1 MSQTVGE
8 TYPLSP
14 GQARV
19 WRLGGAPSSHHVVT
33 HGDVDILGPVEVDR
47 LRAALVTVVAMHP
60 ALRTRL
66 VALPGL
72 TMPRQ
77 WIAEA
82 PHIEWHQPGAAGIDG
97 PLEAGTVR
105 AALRCE
111 SPERHQLY
119 LAFHVVN
126 GDTRSFRVLVDELA
140 RVYAGEPPRAETSA
154 SYIAF
159 SEWRN
164 EQLTGS
170 DGERGDDFWR
180 RRRVLPPPALA
191 WPSGGPQAGTPAR
204 PYIARRRIASV
215 PNRSGPELS
224 LESFSRAIVALAA
237 GRLCGL
243 DRVVLA
249 EMLDGRKYAELEGT
263 IGLLAGAVPLEAT
276 LDPRRS
282 FRELAIDLKAAAQ
295 EGYEWQ
301 ETLALDRLLPGG
313 AGFGLGFECATCP
326 ERRSGDLAWRTTAL
340 ASHVEPFDVQVSC
353 FAFPDGTFLQTT
365 VDAERCRTAD
375 AERLLDALQALATD
389 ALDHPDAPI
398 HELNILPDAERHTV
412 VERFNASAPPQA
424 APLLPEVFEE
434 SARRWPERIAIDDGE
449 CTWTFA
455 DLQSRVVFLERVL
468 RARGAGPERIVAV
481 VLDHSAE
488 LVASLL
494 AVLKAGAAYLPI
506 DPELPVERTAWLL
519 RDSNVKLA
527 VTDTRHA
534 SRLPADVPAILWDE
548 IHAGPFDSMPRTDE
562 DAAGVPLE
570 PSSLAYVMYTS
581 GSTGQPKGVMVTHEG
596 LASYLDWAST
606 CYETGGN
613 GAPLHSS
620 VGFDLTV
627 TSCFVPLL
635 CGEPVAIV
643 SRAGTSLDSLATLL
657 RERDRFSFIKLTPS
671 HARVL
676 GEQIGRERATHATA
690 LLILGGEPLSGGDVS
705 TWRDGA
711 PQVRVVNEY
720 GPTEAV
726 VGCVAHD
733 VNEEVDDGSIPIG
746 RPIANTRVYV
756 TDRFGAPVG
765 IGVVGELHIAG
776 PQVARGYLG
785 RPDLTAERFVPDAI
799 SGRAGERVYRT
810 GDLARWREDGV
821 IEYRGRV
828 DRQVKVAGY
837 RIEPA
842 EVEAVLRAVG
852 GLRDVVVVPR
862 PDRFGELRLVAYVI
876 PEASGSELA
885 LVNLDRI
892 RRAAEA
898 RLPHWMLPSRYVPL
912 PALPLTRNGKV
923 DLAALP
929 EPRWTGG
936 DVAYAAP
943 NTPDEEILA
952 GIWSQV
958 LEVERVGIDDGYFAL
973 GGNSIRSLQIV
984 ARAQER
990 GLDLTLD
997 HLFKHRTI
1005 RELAGELRHSAERAP
1020 DVPLAPF
1027 ALVAPDDRTLLPHGI
1042 VDAYPLARLQAGMA
1056 FHRQL
1061 APRSAVYH
1069 DVIGH
1074 DIEARWNEALLR
1086 AAIRSVVERHPVL
1099 RTSFG
1104 LSRFSEPLQMVHRDA
1119 RVPLDVVDLR
1129 ALDDAEQESALHAF
1143 METEKRRDFDLTQ
1156 PPLLRFIV
1164 HRRSDTSFRFWVS
1177 FHHAILD
1184 GWSDVSMLVELAMTY
1199 QSLLRGHPIST
1210 ESLGAEYR
1218 DFVALE
1224 RAAAASPEIERF
1236 WREEVRDW
1244 PSLRLPRPQMPVTSG
1259 TVDIC
1264 AEPVPVDSDTA
1275 EGLKALAHRLAVPL
1289 KTVLLAAHLKVMS
1302 LLGNGQEAAT
1312 LMTMNGRPEAPDGDR
1327 VLGLHLNSVPLRVRL
1342 AGESFADIVNE
1353 AFEAEHRVLPFRRF
1367 PLVEI
1372 QRLAGPDVL
1381 PEASFYFTYYYNAK
1395 TLDELPDLKV
1405 LRGEFYEETNF
1416 LLVVHFSLRPESGRL
1431 KVTLHYDPQRLA
1443 VPGVQALAATLGVV
1457 LTAIA
1462 TAAETPHTDVS
1473 RLQTPSAARRQL
1485 EPAERQRLV
1494 VDVNRTTRN
1503 WTFTPI
1509 ATWFSEC
1516 AAAHGTDV
1524 AVAGAADTWTYATLA
1539 ARAEALTRA
1548 LRAHGVGSGAVVAT
1562 LFDHSCE
1569 LVTAVLGILGAGAA
1583 YLPLDPQLP
1592 TDRLSFLVEDAG
1604 ARVALTQPPWAERAA
1619 SIAAETWILDDA
1631 IWRGDAARPANTMEA
1646 VDGRPASVQPDDLA
1660 YVVYTSGS
1668 TGQPKGVMVTHGG
1681 LFNYVRWAA
1690 EAYGDGERVDAL
1702 LHSSIGFDLTVT
1714 SLFVPLLTG
1723 GCIRLASQAGDLGA
1737 LIQTLQARPR
1747 LGLLK
1752 VTPAHARILAATLDP
1767 ETLADTTRVL
1777 VVGGEALLGAD
1788 GAAWTHAGVRVVNE
1802 YGPTETVVGC
1812 VAHAAEEPSGEGQ
1825 PVPIGLPIA
1834 NTQTF
1839 VLDPMLEPVPEG
1851 VVGELYVG
1859 GAGVARGYFGRPDL
1873 TAERFVPDAIAG
1885 RPGERLY
1892 KTGDLVRWR
1901 RDVLEYVGRTDTQ
1914 IKLRGYRIELGEIEC
1929 ALRETDGVR
1938 DGVVAVRAG
1947 RDGEARLIAYVVPE
1961 AASEDLDR
1969 AMPNELRVTLGKRL
1983 PAWMIPS
1990 DYLPIDRV
1998 PLTHNGKV
2006 DREALPASQEAIRDS
2021 GYVAPRNPEEEI
2033 LAGIWSQ
2040 VLGVERVSVTDD
2052 YFALGGDS
2060 IRSLQIV
2067 ARAHERGLDVTVD
2080 HLLRYRT
2087 VEGLASDIKVT
2098 ESGSPDATEPVDM
2111 PTPEDHEA
2119 LPDDVVDAYP
2129 LARMQAGMIFHRELQ
2144 PDTAIY
2150 HNVGGFDVRAPW
2162 DEAQLRKAVRD
2173 VSAWHPA
2180 LRTSFDIAR
2189 YSEPLQLVHRDAPIS
2204 LVVEDLRRLDE
2215 SSREEVL
2222 RAFLE
2227 SEKQTPF
2234 DHTRPPLLRLAVHRT
2249 TDETFRFWVSFHHAI
2264 LDGWSNI
2271 SMLVELARRYRQLL
2285 TGDTDEPPVLV
2296 TTFREFVAAERTTL
2310 RSAEAKSFWLAQ
2322 LEGYRPASLTRWPG
2336 TSARGVASGSEQR
2349 VPVADEIGT
2358 ELRRLARRLA
2368 LPFKSLLLAAH
2379 LKFIAAWS
2387 CQDDV
2392 LTTLT
2397 SNGRLEGPDGAR
2409 VLGMHLNSTPLRLR
2423 LGARTWTALA
2433 HAAFEAERALHPFRR
2448 FPFAEVQRLA
2458 GDQPLA
2464 ETNFNFTHY
2473 HIAGG
2478 LRADAAMEIEGIHGA
2493 EQTNFAFGLHFGVRP
2508 TDGRLLG
2515 HIRCGAHFPREQVE
2529 EMASYM
2535 ALVLEAMTRRPE
2547 SLHTELARPPSVT
2560 SEMSGPSSEP
2570 PVLTPRSTITSPY
2583 VPPSNETEEALCA
2596 MWSEVLQLDR
2606 VGVESDFFELG
2617 GHSLLAMQVV
2627 ARARVRLRVELPLA
2641 VLFEARTV
2649 SALAA
2654 RIAGMR
2660 RIGTEPVLRRYDRS
2674 QASI

>member
-1 MSQTVGE
+1 MSQPAGE

-33 HGDVDILGPVEVDR
+33 RGDVDVLGPVEVDR

-66 VALPGL
+66 VTLRGL

-77 WIAEA
+77 WITEA
-82 PHIEWHQPGAAGIDG
+82 PHIEWHEPGAAAIDG

-111 SPERHQLY
+111 SPERHQLH

-126 GDTRSFRVLVDELA
+126 GDTRSFPVLVDELA
-140 RVYAGEPPRAETSA
+140 RVYAGEPPPAETSA

-191 WPSGGPQAGTPAR
+191 WPSGGLQAGTPPR
-204 PYIARRRIASV
+204 SYTARRRIASV

-237 GRLCGL
+237 GRLCGIA
-243 DRVVLA
+243 RVVLA
-249 EMLDGRKYAELEGT
+249 ELLDGRKYAELEGT

-282 FRELAIDLKAAAQ
+282 LRELAIDLEAAAQ

-301 ETLALDRLLPGG
+301 ETLALDRLLPDQ

-326 ERRSGDLAWRTTAL
+326 ERRAGDLSWRITAL

-353 FAFPDGTFLQTT
+353 FAFPDGTFLQAT
-365 VDAERCRTAD
+365 VDPGRCRTEDAERM
-375 AERLLDALQALATD
+375 LDALQALAAD
-389 ALDHPDAPI
+389 ALDRPDAPL

-412 VERFNASAPPQA
+412 VERFNVSAPPQPV
-424 APLLPEVFEE
+424 PLLPEVFEE
-434 SARRWPERIAIDDGE
+434 CARRWSERIAIDDGE
-449 CTWTFA
+449 RAWTFA
-455 DLQSRVVFLERVL
+455 DLRSRVAFLDRVL

-481 VLDHSAE
+481 VLDHTVE

-506 DPELPVERTAWLL
+506 DPELPVERITWLL
-519 RDSNVKLA
+519 RDSDVTLA
-527 VTDTRHA
+527 VTDTRRA

-548 IHAGPFDSMPRTDE
+548 LHAGPFDSIPRTDE

-570 PSSLAYVMYTS
+570 PASLAYVMYTS
-581 GSTGQPKGVMVTHEG
+581 GSTGQPKGVMVSHEG
-596 LASYLDWAST
+596 LANYLDWAST
-606 CYETGGN
+606 CYETCGS

-620 VGFDLTV
+620 IGFDLTV

-635 CGEPVAIV
+635 RGEPVAIV

-676 GEQIGRERATHATA
+676 AEQIGCERATHATA
-690 LLILGGEPLSGGDVS
+690 LLILGGEPLSGSDLRA
-705 TWRDGA
+705 WRDGA
-711 PQVRVVNEY
+711 PHVRVVNEY
-720 GPTEAV
+720 GPTETV
-726 VGCVAHD
+726 VGCVAHH
-733 VNEEVDDGSIPIG
+733 VNEEVDEGSIPIG

-756 TDRFGAPVG
+756 VDRFGAPVG
-765 IGVVGELHIAG
+765 IGVVGELHVAG

-799 SGRAGERVYRT
+799 SGRAGERLYRT

-821 IEYRGRV
+821 LEYRGRV

-842 EVEAVLRAVG
+842 EVEQVLRSVG
-852 GLRDVVVVPR
+852 GLREIVVLPR
-862 PDRFGELRLVAYVI
+862 PDRFGELRLVAYVV

-898 RLPHWMLPSRYVPL
+898 RLPHWMLPSRYVPV

-929 EPRWTGG
+929 EPQWTGG

-943 NTPDEEILA
+943 NAPDEEILA
-952 GIWSQV
+952 AIWSQV

-1005 RELAGELRHSAERAP
+1005 RELAGELRHSAARAP
-1020 DVPLAPF
+1020 DVPPAPF
-1027 ALVAPDDRTLLPHGI
+1027 ALVAPDDRTLLPDGI

-1069 DVIGH
+1069 DVIGY
-1074 DIEARWNEALLR
+1074 DIEVPWNEALLR
-1086 AAIRSVVERHPVL
+1086 AAIRSVVERHPAL
-1099 RTSFG
+1099 RTSFD
-1104 LSRFSEPLQMVHRDA
+1104 LSRFSEPLQVVHRDT
-1119 RVPLDVVDLR
+1119 RVPLDVQDLR
-1129 ALDDAEQESALHAF
+1129 GLDDAEQKSALHAF
-1143 METEKRRDFDLTQ
+1143 METEKRRDFDLTRS
-1156 PPLLRFIV
+1156 PLLRFIV

-1184 GWSDVSMLVELAMTY
+1184 GWSDVSMLVELATTY
-1199 QSLLRGHPIST
+1199 QSLLRGRPISA

-1224 RAAAASPEIERF
+1224 RAAVASPEIERF

-1244 PSLRLPRPQMPVTSG
+1244 PSLRLPRAQMPVTSG

-1381 PEASFYFTYYYNAK
+1381 PEASFYFTYYYNAR
-1395 TLDELPDLKV
+1395 TLDELPDLKL

-1431 KVTLHYDPQRLA
+1431 KVTLYYDPQRLA
-1443 VPGVQALAATLGVV
+1443 VPGIQALAATLGVV
-1457 LTAIA
+1457 LIAIA
-1462 TAAETPHTDVS
+1462 TAAETPHTGVS
-1473 RLQTPSAARRQL
+1473 RLLTPSAARRQL

-1494 VDVNRTTRN
+1494 VDLNRTTRN

-1509 ATWFSEC
+1509 TAWFSEC
-1516 AAAHGTDV
+1516 AAAHASDA
-1524 AVAGAADTWTYATLA
+1524 AVAGAADMWTYATLA

-1548 LRAHGVGSGAVVAT
+1548 LRAHGVGPGAVVAT
-1562 LFDHSCE
+1562 LFEHSCE

-1592 TDRLSFLVEDAG
+1592 TDRLSFLVENAG
-1604 ARVALTQPPWAERAA
+1604 ARLALTQPPLAERAA
-1619 SIAAETWILDDA
+1619 SVAAETWTLD
-1631 IWRGDAARPANTMEA
+1631 GAARLANAVET
-1646 VDGRPASVQPDDLA
+1646 VDGRPASVQADDLA

-1681 LFNYVRWAA
+1681 LFNYVRWAVD
-1690 EAYGDGERVDAL
+1690 AYGDGERVDAL

-1723 GCIRLASQAGDLGA
+1723 GCIRLAGKAGDLGA
-1737 LIQTLQARPR
+1737 LIQTLHARPR

-1752 VTPAHARILAATLDP
+1752 VTPAHARILATTLDAQA
-1767 ETLADTTRVL
+1767 LADAARVL

-1788 GAAWTHAGVRVVNE
+1788 VAAWTHAGVRVVNE

-1812 VAHAAEEPSGEGQ
+1812 VAHTAEEPGGEGQ

-1834 NTQTF
+1834 NTQAF

-1873 TAERFVPDAIAG
+1873 TAERFVPDAISG

-1901 RDVLEYVGRTDTQ
+1901 GDVLEYGGRTDTQ
-1914 IKLRGYRIELGEIEC
+1914 VKLRGYRIELGEIEC

-1938 DGVVAVRAG
+1938 DAVVAVRAG

-1961 AASEDLDR
+1961 AASEGRNRSL
-1969 AMPNELRVTLGKRL
+1969 PNELRVTLEKRL

-1990 DYLPIDRV
+1990 DYLTIDRI

-2006 DREALPASQEAIRDS
+2006 DREALPQSQDAMRDF

-2033 LAGIWSQ
+2033 LAAIWSQ
-2040 VLGVERVSVTDD
+2040 VLDVERVSVTDD
-2052 YFALGGDS
+2052 YFTLGGDS

-2067 ARAHERGLDVTVD
+2067 ARARERGLDVTVD

-2087 VEGLASDIKVT
+2087 VQDLASDIKVT
-2098 ESGSPDATEPVDM
+2098 ESGSPDATETVDA
-2111 PTPEDHEA
+2111 PTPEDREA

-2162 DEAQLRKAVRD
+2162 HEALLREAVCD
-2173 VSAWHPA
+2173 VSARHPA

-2204 LVVEDLRRLDE
+2204 LVVEDLRSLDE
-2215 SSREEVL
+2215 SSREGVL

-2227 SEKQTPF
+2227 SETQTPF
-2234 DHTRPPLLRLAVHRT
+2234 DHRRPPLLRFAVHRT

-2285 TGDTDEPPVLV
+2285 TGNTYEPPVLV
-2296 TTFREFVAAERTTL
+2296 TTFRDFVAAERTTL
-2310 RSAEAKSFWLAQ
+2310 RSAEARSFWLSQ
-2322 LEGYRPASLTRWPG
+2322 LQGYRPASLTRWPG

-2349 VPVADEIGT
+2349 VPIADEIGT

-2379 LKFIAAWS
+2379 LKFISAWS
-2387 CQDDV
+2387 GQDDV
-2392 LTTLT
+2392 MTTLT
-2397 SNGRLEGPDGAR
+2397 SNGRLEGRDGAR

-2423 LGARTWTALA
+2423 LGARTWTGLA

-2458 GDQPLA
+2458 GDQALA

-2473 HIAGG
+2473 HIAGD
-2478 LRADAAMEIEGIHGA
+2478 LRADAAMELERIHGA
-2493 EQTNFAFGLHFGVRP
+2493 EQTNFAFGLHFGVRA

-2515 HIRCGAHFPREQVE
+2515 HIRYGAHFPREQVE

-2560 SEMSGPSSEP
+2560 SEMSEPSSEP
-2570 PVLTPRSTITSPY
+2570 PVLTPRPTITSPY
-2583 VPPSNETEEALCA
+2583 VPPSNETEAALCA
-2596 MWSEVLQLDR
+2596 MWSEVLHLDR

-2617 GHSLLAMQVV
+2617 GHSLLAMQVI

-2654 RIAGMR
+2654 RIAGLR